1 MTNKNEVQ
9 KFRQHEQLV
18 LDFFIQEEEDQQKY
32 SQSIELYDA
41 IPKYVWRK
49 TKCVGNFLPTVKRK
63 FKHKN
68 HEYEVHI
75 RPASLFTKEGEEKHY
90 YPGIREEL
98 VEDAL
103 RKIATESRLERID
116 EDPKKN
122 LGLVFTLYELKKE
135 LERTGHPYNITQ
147 IKEALRICSR
157 TGLTVI
163 CHSKGGSI
171 EVDENMF
178 PRLALASRTDWD
190 RDKQRAQVE
199 FNSLVTKSIEKRTYR
214 QINYE
219 RSMKISSSLARWLH
233 KRMSHNYKQAQS
245 FQNQYT
251 INLLTIIRDSG
262 MTAYKRLSD
271 SKKYVIRCIEELVK
285 QDVLYKFEE
294 EVTKDGKKLADA
306 KFTLYPSLKF
316 SSEMKR
322 ANAKMKSIR

>member
-1 MTNKNEVQ
+1 MKTDLQ
-9 KFRQHEQLV
+9 KYREPEQLV
-18 LDFFIQEEEDQQKY
+18 LEFFILEEEDQQKY

-41 IPKYVWRK
+41 IPKYIWSRVKRDEN
-49 TKCVGNFLPTVKRK
+49 GFLPTLKRK

-68 HEYEVHI
+68 HEYEVQI
-75 RPASLFTKEGEEKHY
+75 RPARLFNKEGEEKHY
-90 YPGIREEL
+90 YPGIREEI

-103 RKIATESRLERID
+103 RKIATEGRIERVD
-116 EDPKKN
+116 GEPKKN
-122 LGLVFTLYELKKE
+122 LGIVFTLYELKKE
-135 LERTGHPYNITQ
+135 LERTGHSYNNTQ

-178 PRLALASRTDWD
+178 PRLALATRSEWD
-190 RDKQRAQVE
+190 KDKQRAHVE

-219 RSMKISSSLARWLH
+219 RSMKLSSSLARWLH

-245 FQNQYT
+245 FQNVYT
-251 INLLTIIRDSG
+251 ISLITIIRDSG

-271 SKKYVIRCIEELVK
+271 SKKYVMKSIDELMK
-285 QDVLYKFEE
+285 LDVIYKCDE
-294 EVTKDGKKLADA
+294 EVTKDGKKLADV
-306 KFTLYPSLKF
+306 KFSLYPSLTF